1 MILNASKATMVDGA
15 GPKIGDARSLW
26 NFTPS
31 PGWTKDEAY
40 ALRQLLKKFG
50 IGKWV
55 QIVDSGVL
63 PGKQIQQLNG
73 QTQRLLGKQSLAE
86 YSGMR
91 LDVDRIRMD
100 NDALENVIRK
110 NGLITNQ
117 GGIRSKEALAA
128 LRAENLKKYG
138 LSDEEVAAIELPTP
152 PRAAGLGA
160 EIYMGKNHNR
170 GGVGGSD
177 VVTTTTQLDVMK
189 SDVDALSAREQR
201 ALVKALMARV
211 QGLLTECL
219 EDDVE
224 NRAPA
229 SNEPAEAA
237 ATEKPKKPAAK
248 RAKKP
253 AAKRATKKS
262 KRGGSDDEDDG
273 AYETVDVAQDDG
285 PVAMLMNMGF
295 AKQHCLAAIAACGGD
310 TEECVEWLMTNVA

>member
-1 MILNASKATMVDGA
+1 MVDGA

-31 PGWTKDEAY
+31 PGWSKDEAY

-117 GGIRSKEALAA
+117 GGIRSKEELTA

-138 LSDEEVAAIELPTP
+138 LSDEEVAAIELPAP

-177 VVTTTTQLDVMK
+177 VVTATTQLDVMK
-189 SDVDALSAREQR
+189 SDMEALSARQQR

-211 QGLLTECL
+211 QDLLTECL

-224 NRAPA
+224 NRPAA
-229 SNEPAEAA
+229 SNELAQGVAA
-237 ATEKPKKPAAK
+237 VKQKKPAAK

-253 AAKRATKKS
+253 ATKRATKKS
-262 KRGGSDDEDDG
+262 KRGSDDEDDG